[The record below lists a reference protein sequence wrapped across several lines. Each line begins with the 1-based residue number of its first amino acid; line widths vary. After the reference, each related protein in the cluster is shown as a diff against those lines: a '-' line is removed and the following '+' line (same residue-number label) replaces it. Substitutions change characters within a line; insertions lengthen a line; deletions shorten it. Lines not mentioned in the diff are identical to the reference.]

1 MDRYIKISPRDF
13 INEPYID
20 CPKCGKKAFGV
31 LMICDNHYC
40 RRCRECF
47 YPRGHE
53 QAAAYPL
60 PELNKKIIYLD
71 QFAISNMMLV
81 LNPETKAH
89 QKGRV
94 DPFWKTLFEKVDSS
108 CKLQLIIC
116 PDSDFHRHESMLS
129 TFYEP
134 LKRMYKLLSGG
145 ASFYDHDTIHRF
157 QITEQLYKW
166 LGDPDFKELGVRDI
180 VHGNINA
187 WQERFIFSVGDF
199 KISGL
204 VEEIRAA
211 REKIAEDLKP
221 VFQRWQSEKGNDFEY
236 WYEEEKKAHA
246 KVLWERYAKI
256 LQSFASASLGVGAL
270 DPWSLS
276 DFASVT
282 VNLILEAFK
291 KQGVEKK
298 YLLQKLFDFLRSD
311 AFENTSYIKISAM
324 LWAALARK
332 AASGR
337 KQPPNR
343 GCVTDIEIVSTLLPY
358 CDAMFIDNEFRGYLS
373 ESPLCDEIKYGTR
386 IFSYKT
392 KEAFL
397 EYLDDIALNAS
408 RSHLEKVREVYGY
421 EWEKPF
427 AELYG

>member
-20 CPKCGKKAFGV
+20 CPKCGEKAFGI

-47 YPRGHE
+47 HPRGHE
-53 QAAAYPL
+53 KAAAYPL

-71 QFAISNMMLV
+71 QFAISNMMLA

-89 QKGRV
+89 QTGKV
-94 DPFWKTLFEKVDSS
+94 DPFWKTLFEKVDCL

-134 LKRMYKLLSGG
+134 LKRMYELLSSGL
-145 ASFYDHDTIHRF
+145 SFYDHDTIHRF
-157 QITEQLYKW
+157 QIIEQLYKW
-166 LGDPDFKELGVRDI
+166 LGDPEFKEIGVRDV

-187 WQERFIFSVGDF
+187 WQEKFIFSVGNF
-199 KISGL
+199 KIPGL
-204 VEEIRAA
+204 VQEIRAA
-211 REKIAEDLKP
+211 REKIAENLKP
-221 VFQRWQSEKGNDFEY
+221 VFQRWQSENGKEFEY
-236 WYEEEKKAHA
+236 WVEEEKKAHA
-246 KVLWERYAKI
+246 KVLWERYSKI
-256 LQSFASASLGVGAL
+256 LQSFASASLGVGEL
-270 DPWSLS
+270 DPWGLL
-276 DFASVT
+276 DFASIT
-282 VNLILEAFK
+282 VNQILETLK
-291 KQGVEKK
+291 KHGTEKK
-298 YLLQKLFDFLRSD
+298 DLFAKLADFLRSD
-311 AFENTSYIKISAM
+311 VFENTPYIKISAM

-337 KQPPNR
+337 KEPPNR
-343 GCVTDIEIVSTLLPY
+343 GCVTDIEIVLTLLPY

-373 ESPLCDEIKYGTR
+373 ESPLYTEIKYETQ

-397 EYLDDIALNAS
+397 WYLDDIRSNAAH
-408 RSHLEKVREVYGY
+408 SHLEKVTEVYGD
-421 EWEKPF
+421 EWAKPF
-427 AELYG
+427 TELYS